1 MYFSH
6 FTIFVMAV
14 MEINSPYVV
23 ARYELEV
30 LPEHRAQFHEILDT
44 FYEKSSAA
52 KKAVK
57 MPPPKVF

>member
-1 MYFSH
+1 
-6 FTIFVMAV
+6 MAV